1 MRTLNG
7 QLLEDMAARLE
18 ALGNP
23 TRLAIYR
30 ALIKV
35 GKDGAN
41 VGAIQSAVAIPAST
55 LTHHI
60 QKLVKAGIVSQHR
73 HSRELI
79 CHNDYDAMN
88 EIIKYLQ
95 EECCQGLDLL
105 QRKVDQL

>member
-1 MRTLNG
+1 MKTLDG
-7 QLLEDMAARLE
+7 QHLERMAARLE

-30 ALIKV
+30 ALIKA
-35 GKDGAN
+35 GSNGAN
-41 VGAIQSAVAIPAST
+41 VGSIQSVVNIPAST

-60 QKLVKAGIVSQHR
+60 QKLVMAGLVSQHR
-73 HSRELI
+73 QSRELI
-79 CHNDYDAMN
+79 CRAEYDAM
-88 EIIKYLQ
+88 EETIDYLK